1 MRADGSESW
10 VSGSA
15 KPEIHPDGS
24 VLWSGYVRHITYRHK
39 VELALKRKSALL
51 QLLNETALEFINVP
65 VAFAHSAIDK
75 ALEGLGRFFGVDR
88 AYLFEYDFG
97 KLKTC
102 NTHEWCAEGIEPF
115 KDQLQD
121 QPIEWD
127 SEWYSQHLQGEVVNI
142 PDVDAMPSCSVKNL
156 LTMRSIRSL
165 LKVPLMHQDKP
176 IGFVGFDAVSKI
188 RTFSAE
194 EIMLLKVFARARKL
208 VVPPQLE
215 PVAIRLTQ
223 TELRPGTADND
234 VNAIK
239 GTSGGL
245 PEGFLTN
252 DFLTSSRN
260 WFLLTNID
268 GLSYMERIK
277 FETDMQVDFVTDN
290 LLVKGYER
298 YSFGYYNWRSIW
310 GSLPS

>member
-1 MRADGSESW
+1 MAVNLSAIKDLLLPGLRGVEGKYEMIPSQYDKIFTKHDSKMALERTAEMRYLGLAQLKTEGGQTAFDNGAGERYVYNQEHVEIGLGYAITRKAIDDNLYKTQFHPSNLGLIESFQQTKEIYGASILNNATTYNANVGGDGKSLI
-10 VSGSA
+10 A
-15 KPEIHPDGS
+15 TDHPIDGGT
-24 VLWSGYVRHITYRHK
+24 VANRPAVDVDLNEAT
-39 VELALKRKSALL
+39 
-51 QLLNETALEFINVP
+51 LLNGMISVRTN
-65 VAFAHSAIDK
+65 
-75 ALEGLGRFFGVDR
+75 
-88 AYLFEYDFG
+88 
-97 KLKTC
+97 
-102 NTHEWCAEGIEPF
+102 F
-115 KDQLQD
+115 KDQA
-121 QPIEWD
+121 
-127 SEWYSQHLQGEVVNI
+127 G
-142 PDVDAMPSCSVKNL
+142 
-156 LTMRSIRSL
+156 
-165 LKVPLMHQDKP
+165 
-176 IGFVGFDAVSKI
+176 
-188 RTFSAE
+188 
-194 EIMLLKVFARARKL
+194 LKVFARARKL

-239 GTSGGL
+239 GTAGGL

-298 YSFGYYNWRSIW
+298 YSFGYYNWRAIW